1 MIMKL
6 INFQMRS
13 QNRILKIKMMKIMK
27 MIMVVK
33 KPKRKVQRRR
43 IALLVKKK
51 PRKLIKFLRSVE
63 ESQNL
68 REKMR

>member
-1 MIMKL
+1 MMMKL
-6 INFQMRS
+6 INFQRRS

-27 MIMVVK
+27 KIMVVK

-43 IALLVKKK
+43 IALLAKKK

>member
-1 MIMKL
+1 MMMKL
-6 INFQMRS
+6 INFQRRS

-33 KPKRKVQRRR
+33 KPKRKVQRKR
-43 IALLVKKK
+43 IVLLAKKK